1 MKIKGKCYEEK
12 HVDILL
18 IGEEGKSHYV
28 FMKDFDLFM
37 YDHTLYSERKKNCCL
52 VFNTKEILKSHIRD
66 CFKINGKTH
75 FINIM
80 IEEGKYGSDGIRI
93 HFNKELM
100 MTKEDN

>member
-37 YDHTLYSERKKNCCL
+37 YDHTLYSGRKKNCCL
-52 VFNTKEILKSHIRD
+52 VFNTKGILKSHIRD
-66 CFKINGKTH
+66 CFKINGKH
-75 FINIM
+75 ILLI
-80 IEEGKYGSDGIRI
+80 
-93 HFNKELM
+93 L
-100 MTKEDN
+100 